1 MRMAISQSIFLI
13 LLLLTVAL
21 SVPSQ
26 IIKDPRLQGSE
37 YPVKPVSTHIPT
49 VADIHFEAFEFNWL
63 TNSRY
68 GPMPW
73 QIPGQ
78 PSKNTYYYV
87 EPIVYGENAIATMK
101 FEAIDEHGTLI
112 SVVPILQKMGAG
124 GRPDFLGM
132 MLTPDRPFRV
142 VVSGQ
147 AVDGKSY
154 RIVHPSLFV
163 PTNVPEK
170 WDPEMLKRMKGAG
183 VKNKIAY
190 LEDRIRQDYLKVK
203 QEFEKLKD
211 GTIVMPRTRVFNV
224 NYVPLLSAS
233 GQPLG
238 LRITYDAEFSQS
250 GYYNPELQVLFDYK
264 ILEWRGVVAWYALSS
279 SISPVPTEESPQD
292 RPHPLSYGAGY
303 TYLAKTTYHFKLDLV
318 PAYVKRN
325 EQKMFCL
332 DNQQF
337 NHDPLVRARWEAI
350 RASKE
355 WVSLRIYIQNAGFE
369 GLIENFYP
377 QQMIYNTYLAE
388 GASECKPKPQPF

>member
-1 MRMAISQSIFLI
+1 VRAGFSQSIFLV
-13 LLLLTVAL
+13 LLLLTFAL
-21 SVPSQ
+21 SSSSQ
-26 IIKDPRLQGSE
+26 IIRDPRSAQSE
-37 YPVKPVSTHIPT
+37 YPVKPVSTHTPT

-73 QIPGQ
+73 QITGQ

-87 EPIVYGENAIATMK
+87 EPKVYGEDAIATMK
-101 FEAIDEHGTLI
+101 FEAVDEHGALI
-112 SVVPILQKMGAG
+112 SVIPILQKTGAG

-163 PTNVPEK
+163 PSDVPEK
-170 WDPEMLKRMKGAG
+170 WDPEMLKRMEGAG
-183 VKNKIAY
+183 VKNKIAW
-190 LEDRIRQDYLKVK
+190 LEDKMRQDYLTVK

-224 NYVPLLSAS
+224 NYVPLLSSS

-238 LRITYDAEFSQS
+238 LRITYEATFSQT
-250 GYYNPELQVLFDYK
+250 GYYNPQLQVFFDYK
-264 ILEWRGVVAWYALSS
+264 ILEWRGVVDWYALNS
-279 SISPVPTEESPQD
+279 SIEPAPKEESPQV
-292 RPHPLSYGAGY
+292 RGHPLAYGAGY
-303 TYLAKTTYHFKLDLV
+303 TYLANTIYRFKLDLV
-318 PAYVKRN
+318 PVYVIRD
-325 EQKMFCL
+325 EQSKYCL
-332 DNQQF
+332 DNQRF
-337 NHDPLVRARWEAI
+337 KHDPLVRARWEAI

-355 WVSLRIYIQNAGFE
+355 WVSLRILIHNSGFD
-369 GLIENFYP
+369 GVIENFYP
-377 QQMIYNTYLAE
+377 QQMIYNTYLAN
-388 GASECKPKPQPF
+388 GARECAPKRF